1 MLKDPSHLWHSLHW
15 YLGPIFF
22 KQIYV
27 MIKWKNY
34 HQNKTGLLIV
44 KRSQNE
50 YLTYRIKIP
59 FPVSGFW
66 YGCYFGFLYKYNV
79 CRLSALKS
87 LWNNRTVILVALKL
101 LTAAKYIIIT
111 EMCKRRVD
119 PIFFVVAYRQQ
130 LYSLWKSSQIFLYFL
145 ITIYK
150 YLNLYLLIFWNLWLI
165 FLNSHKTVRI
175 LTTGENN

>member
-1 MLKDPSHLWHSLHW
+1 MKLFSFIKLELLKDPPHLWHSLHW

-34 HQNKTGLLIV
+34 HQNETGLLIV

-79 CRLSALKS
+79 CRLSALNS

-111 EMCKRRVD
+111 KMCKRRVD

-130 LYSLWKSSQIFLYFL
+130 LYSLWKSSQIFFIFFNNNLQIFKSLFINILESMVNFL
-145 ITIYK
+145 KFT
-150 YLNLYLLIFWNLWLI
+150 
-165 FLNSHKTVRI
+165 
-175 LTTGENN
+175 